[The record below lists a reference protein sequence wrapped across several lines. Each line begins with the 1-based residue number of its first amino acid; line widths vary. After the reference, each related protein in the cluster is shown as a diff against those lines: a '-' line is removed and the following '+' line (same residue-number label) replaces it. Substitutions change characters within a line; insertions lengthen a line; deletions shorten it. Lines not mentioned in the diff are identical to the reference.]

1 MKKIEAKKATGM
13 AIKISTKNQS
23 TAHAHPHDAI
33 FDSYQQGL
41 WGKRLYMTRLFKVLF
56 TYLTLELE
64 ALRSTACRSTRSR
77 V

>member
-33 FDSYQQGL
+33 LDTIPLESDQGSVGKEKLYIYTLLSSY
-41 WGKRLYMTRLFKVLF
+41 
-56 TYLTLELE
+56 
-64 ALRSTACRSTRSR
+64 SHI
-77 V
+77 